1 MNDLRR
7 IRFALPAMRALLA
20 MSGRAQTPAIPG
32 LSAPV
37 QRAAS
42 VLGPWPSAPVVVNEA
57 ALFNVYD
64 DTRGAAQARA
74 DVVALR
80 LEAATHHLGPGPLPS
95 AVVRSSP
102 QAVTLYLSGKPIITV
117 SDADAQ
123 AAGKTKAEIAD
134 RWAARVNQAV
144 RQAYIEQQPD
154 FLRRAAIGA
163 AVWLLIGV
171 GLTLLLAWVRR
182 RWLHGLNWPIFA
194 LLWGLMARGLI
205 YTFPQTRF
213 VDTFLWQGAPRPFL
227 VIATMILAALS
238 VARIWSELLKY
249 AIPMDAARRSPEARA
264 ERVYRRRATLAAVA
278 RITGVT
284 VIWILAVFL
293 MLSRVGVN
301 LPALVASAG
310 IIGVG
315 IGLAT
320 QDSMKDIVAGIN
332 ILLDDRY
339 GVGDTIDVGEYSGR
353 VERLNLR
360 VTQIRDMSGRLV
372 TVPNRNIAT
381 VANETSRWSQV
392 DFQVQVLYGTDL
404 REAMKTLVDTA
415 KRLKADWPER
425 LPADPVMLGVDSF
438 NDNSLTLRMTL
449 KTTPGDQ
456 WAAARELRLRV
467 HEAFQ
472 NAGIRMVL
480 PQYTVTLNPEAPTGK
495 AAE

>member
-1 MNDLRR
+1 
-7 IRFALPAMRALLA
+7 
-20 MSGRAQTPAIPG
+20 
-32 LSAPV
+32 
-37 QRAAS
+37 
-42 VLGPWPSAPVVVNEA
+42 
-57 ALFNVYD
+57 
-64 DTRGAAQARA
+64 
-74 DVVALR
+74 
-80 LEAATHHLGPGPLPS
+80 
-95 AVVRSSP
+95 
-102 QAVTLYLSGKPIITV
+102 
-117 SDADAQ
+117 
-123 AAGKTKAEIAD
+123 
-134 RWAARVNQAV
+134 
-144 RQAYIEQQPD
+144 
-154 FLRRAAIGA
+154 
-163 AVWLLIGV
+163 
-171 GLTLLLAWVRR
+171 
-182 RWLHGLNWPIFA
+182 
-194 LLWGLMARGLI
+194 
-205 YTFPQTRF
+205 
-213 VDTFLWQGAPRPFL
+213 
-227 VIATMILAALS
+227 
-238 VARIWSELLKY
+238 
-249 AIPMDAARRSPEARA
+249 MDAARRSPEARA